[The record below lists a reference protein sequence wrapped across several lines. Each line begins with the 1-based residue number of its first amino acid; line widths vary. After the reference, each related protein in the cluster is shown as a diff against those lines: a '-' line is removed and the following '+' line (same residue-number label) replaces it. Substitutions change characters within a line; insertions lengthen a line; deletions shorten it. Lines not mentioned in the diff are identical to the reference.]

1 MEYKSEYER
10 AMALKPYQ
18 DLLNAFDTAKREGEK
33 QVGME
38 IAQKMLAM
46 EIDLKT
52 IVRITGL
59 MEEMILQ

>member
-1 MEYKSEYER
+1 MEYKSEYEQ
-10 AMALKPYQ
+10 AMALKPYR

-33 QVGME
+33 QVGIE